1 MLRGARNVDAARAQ
15 RMGLVN
21 RVAEPDDLDEAVL
34 GLAGEIAASAPLSLA
49 GNKRIIRALREV
61 PSALPAEVERELV
74 ELRESCFRTED
85 FREGVRA
92 FAEKRAPEWKGR

>member
-1 MLRGARNVDAARAQ
+1 MNHVVEPGRAGGAARSTWPA
-15 RMGLVN
+15 RSPPTPRSRWRATSASSATL
-21 RVAEPDDLDEAVL
+21 RAH
-34 GLAGEIAASAPLSLA
+34 AGGAAARRSS
-49 GNKRIIRALREV
+49 
-61 PSALPAEVERELV
+61 SELM